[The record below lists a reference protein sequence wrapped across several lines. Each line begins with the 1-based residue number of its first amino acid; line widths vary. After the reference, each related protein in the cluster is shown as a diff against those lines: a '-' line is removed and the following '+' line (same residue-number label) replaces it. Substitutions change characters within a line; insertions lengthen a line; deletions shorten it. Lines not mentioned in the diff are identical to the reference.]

1 MIILSSLN
9 DDCLDRLK
17 MDKVRFER
25 IFDSKSKKG
34 VEYGPAQSDRGE
46 KKHQGF

>member
-1 MIILSSLN
+1 MRQQ
-9 DDCLDRLK
+9 DCLDSLK

-34 VEYGPAQSDRGE
+34 VEYEPAQSDRGE